1 MRERTTGGG
10 EEKKPRTGDEEKLK
24 KNWEEWIER
33 KGQAREK
40 KNEKNRRGMIESGRG
55 RIGELGGESEAIGGR
70 EGKKTNE
77 TRREKHKDTS
87 LIFKLF
93 F

>member
-1 MRERTTGGG
+1 MT
-10 EEKKPRTGDEEKLK
+10 
-24 KNWEEWIER
+24 
-33 KGQAREK
+33 
-40 KNEKNRRGMIESGRG
+40 ESGRG
-55 RIGELGGESEAIGGR
+55 RIGELGGESEPIGGR
-70 EGKKTNE
+70 ERKKTNE